1 LHEQVSKSCRRRLK
15 TDVMK
20 ERGLRSSWVPGGSE
34 PYDGRQIVG
43 LDLHRNRTVMVRTT
57 EQGERL
63 EAVRFTNDREM
74 LAGQIAKASADPRVV
89 VEATYGWYWAVDV
102 LLASGAEVHLAHPL
116 GVKGFSY
123 RRVKKM
129 CGMPPIWLI
138 CCG

>member
-1 LHEQVSKSCRRRLK
+1 V
-15 TDVMK
+15 
-20 ERGLRSSWVPGGSE
+20 SE

-74 LAGQIAKASADPRVV
+74 LAGQIAKAGLDPRVV

-102 LLASGAEVHLAHPL
+102 LLASVVRRSTWRIRL
-116 GVKGFSY
+116 GS
-123 RRVKKM
+123 RVSRIA
-129 CGMPPIWLI
+129 G
-138 CCG
+138 